1 MQLGPTLEERVRR
14 LEDRTAINELI
25 ARYCLVMDNRDVAGM
40 EALFTLDVHFWSAD
54 GVMDAHG
61 RDAAI
66 EMFKGRFT
74 VLGPSNHFT
83 HDRIIEFDPLDH
95 DKATGIVLSHA
106 EMQRKGQP
114 MLAAMR
120 YHDVYQRSDGRWRFR
135 ERGLS
140 FMYYVPTAED
150 LDALGPGLGQRMR
163 AYDPPVPADWPENL
177 PTWQRYYGK

>member
-95 DKATGIVLSHA
+95 DKATGIVYA
-106 EMQRKGQP
+106 EAFGPTEGMALTAAVDVARTREKPKTASSGSDAE
-114 MLAAMR
+114 LAALR
-120 YHDVYQRSDGRWRFR
+120 ARLAAAEEENRKLKAEAPKVYATLMNQ
-135 ERGLS
+135 
-140 FMYYVPTAED
+140 
-150 LDALGPGLGQRMR
+150 
-163 AYDPPVPADWPENL
+163 
-177 PTWQRYYGK
+177 

>member
-40 EALFTLDVHFWSAD
+40 ETLFTLDVHFWSAD

-66 EMFKGRFT
+66 DMFKGRFT

-83 HDRIIEFDPLDH
+83 HDRII
-95 DKATGIVLSHA
+95 
-106 EMQRKGQP
+106 
-114 MLAAMR
+114 
-120 YHDVYQRSDGRWRFR
+120 
-135 ERGLS
+135 
-140 FMYYVPTAED
+140 
-150 LDALGPGLGQRMR
+150 
-163 AYDPPVPADWPENL
+163 
-177 PTWQRYYGK
+177 

>member
-120 YHDVYQRSDGRWRFR
+120 YHDVYQRCDGRWRISSSRSRPASRSSRARSRPSTARAR
-135 ERGLS
+135 E
-140 FMYYVPTAED
+140 P
-150 LDALGPGLGQRMR
+150 R
-163 AYDPPVPADWPENL
+163 ARCSRPSRPA
-177 PTWQRYYGK
+177 